1 MVTRKASFATLLVSL
16 SCLAMAGSAVAG
28 ERLRHQGRHDGK
40 DRHHAMTG
48 HHVMKVRVPS
58 YNIIPGTGTYSG
70 SIRVFHVAGI
80 GTSTYLE
87 GSRGPVL
94 RREPVVLKIINVD
107 SASLAA
113 ACSMEAGVCVIRP

>member
-1 MVTRKASFATLLVSL
+1 MVTRQASFATLLVSL

-28 ERLRHQGRHDGK
+28 ERLRHHGRHDGM
-40 DRHHAMTG
+40 DR
-48 HHVMKVRVPS
+48 HHVMKVRIPS